1 MRRNKQVDVD
11 WKLVIGGRPKH
22 VGIRHRLPMIE
33 LTKAMSSKRKCKLN
47 HQAYNFNPP
56 SPTHIKKKEQWR
68 DSSEIPY
75 PRIDVN
81 REPDAEKSK
90 NGNRFK
96 ML

>member
-1 MRRNKQVDVD
+1 
-11 WKLVIGGRPKH
+11 
-22 VGIRHRLPMIE
+22 MIE

-47 HQAYNFNPP
+47 HQAYNLNPP